1 MIYSDPTLGM
11 NIGVPFIIFGS
22 LMHSLRIED
31 GVVAFLSFPTKIA
44 FEPGCE
50 APSASFP
57 HFAFAVYVPRR
68 YQTTS
73 SKNVYIYIHM
83 HGLYCNGMECNKMLA
98 SCNVM

>member
-1 MIYSDPTLGM
+1 
-11 NIGVPFIIFGS
+11 
-22 LMHSLRIED
+22 MHSLGIED
-31 GVVAFLSFPTKIA
+31 GVVAFLSFPAKIA

-73 SKNVYIYIHM
+73 STNMCVHV
-83 HGLYCNGMECNKMLA
+83 LYCNGMIRCSRHVM
-98 SCNVM
+98 SCDGM